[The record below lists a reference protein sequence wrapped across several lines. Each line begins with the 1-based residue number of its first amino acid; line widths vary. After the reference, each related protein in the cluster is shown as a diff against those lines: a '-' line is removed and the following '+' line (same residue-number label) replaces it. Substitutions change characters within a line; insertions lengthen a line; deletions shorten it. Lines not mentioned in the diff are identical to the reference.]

1 MKDALTN
8 PFPIHDSSKPG
19 EHPFTRGL
27 YPTMYRG
34 RLWTMRQY
42 SGYANARETNERY
55 RYLLKH
61 GQTGLS
67 VAFDLPTQMGYDPD
81 APQAAGEVGKAGVSI
96 ACLGDMDQLFDQ
108 IPQEQVTVSMTINAT
123 AHILLALYQALAEKR
138 GVGATKLGGT
148 VQNDVLKEFIARGT
162 YIYPPGPSMKICTD
176 VIEHCVRRLPQWN
189 FISVSGYHI
198 REAGSTA
205 AQELGFTMANGI
217 CYMQHALARGID
229 PNEVGRRISF
239 FFNAHNDFLEE
250 IAKFRAARRLWARI
264 MKERFKATDE
274 RAMMCRFHTQ
284 TAGSTLTS
292 RQPENNVV
300 RVALQAMAAVLGG
313 TQSLHTNSFD
323 EALALPTQKAAKIA
337 LRTQQII
344 GQEIGI
350 RDVVDPFGGSWHVEK
365 LTNELEQQAEA
376 YIAEVEKRG
385 GAIEAIQQGY
395 YQHEI
400 EKSALAY
407 QREVEAGRRVIVGVN
422 KYVEPESTKVEL
434 LKIDASLQKTRAE
447 EIRKVKANSG
457 SVRALDSLRRARD
470 GNENLMPAVLEC
482 VKTDVT
488 LGEISAVLQETYGR
502 YDPSTVQG

>member
-1 MKDALTN
+1 MTDALTH
-8 PFPIHDSSKPG
+8 PFPVDDSSKPG
-19 EHPFTRGL
+19 EFPFTRGV
-27 YPTMYRG
+27 YPTMYKG

-42 SGYANARETNERY
+42 SGYANAKETNERY

-96 ACLGDMDQLFDQ
+96 ACLGDIDQLFDQ
-108 IPQEQVTVSMTINAT
+108 IPQEKVTVSMTINAT

-138 GVGATKLGGT
+138 GVAAEKLGGT

-162 YIYPPGPSMKICTD
+162 YIYPPEASMKICTD

-205 AQELGFTMANGI
+205 AQELGFTMANGL
-217 CYMQHALARGID
+217 CYMQHAIARRID

-239 FFNAHNDFLEE
+239 FFNAHNNFLEE
-250 IAKFRAARRLWARI
+250 IAKFRAARRLWARL

-292 RQPENNVV
+292 QQPENNVV

-323 EALALPTQKAAKIA
+323 EALALPTEKAATIA

-344 GQEIGI
+344 GHEIGV
-350 RDVVDPFGGSWHVEK
+350 RDIVDPFGGSWHIEK
-365 LTNELEQQAEA
+365 LTKELEQQAEA
-376 YIAEVEKRG
+376 YIGEVEKRG
-385 GAIEAIQQGY
+385 GAIEAIKQGY
-395 YQHEI
+395 YQQEI
-400 EKSALAY
+400 EKSALQY
-407 QREVEAGRRVIVGVN
+407 QREIEEGKRVIVGVN
-422 KYVEPESTKVEL
+422 KYVEPETSKVEL
-434 LKIDASLQKTRAE
+434 LKIDQSLQKTRAE
-447 EIRKVKANSG
+447 EIRKLKAG
-457 SVRALDSLRRARD
+457 RGAVQALDGLRQARD
-470 GNENLMPAVLEC
+470 KDENLMPAVLDC
-482 VKTDVT
+482 VRANVT
-488 LGEISAVLQETYGR
+488 LGEISAALQEKYGR